1 VGIAKQNP
9 FNSFGGEHYNST
21 SRTEDNLRPE
31 FAALDTSKHISYQA
45 PDDPDKPDDSETGGG
60 GGGGDDPIVP
70 DDDDDE
76 DNTEFNQFI
85 NDNKVLVIV
94 AGSAA
99 IFLIISLL
107 TCCCCCSKKQRKDTY
122 IYRTYSQLRG
132 NSVEALDDDTP
143 GKGTRI

>member
-1 VGIAKQNP
+1 MGIAKQNP

-60 GGGGDDPIVP
+60 GGGDDPIVP

-85 NDNKVLVIV
+85 NDNNVLVIV

-99 IFLIISLL
+99 IFLII
-107 TCCCCCSKKQRKDTY
+107 
-122 IYRTYSQLRG
+122 
-132 NSVEALDDDTP
+132 
-143 GKGTRI
+143 